1 MVARPRSILHHTI
14 RELQRSVPV
23 YIDGPANGLCEA
35 TFIFDNDSDAQSEA
49 EVRYMQ
55 MVRTDSYRSLRVAV
69 EGRASQLLRL

>member
-1 MVARPRSILHHTI
+1 MAPRKPLERMPTQILTTA
-14 RELQRSVPV
+14 L
-23 YIDGPANGLCEA
+23 
-35 TFIFDNDSDAQSEA
+35 TFIFDNDSDAASEA